1 MDIFFHNAFKQ
12 LIAMGNDLKKE
23 ATCTAC
29 LKILNKPVLLPCQ
42 CSSICHE
49 HIDELIRVK
58 KENSLTCQQCYKTF
72 DLKNE
77 KFAENQ
83 SLNNKI
89 KSMEY
94 LSSRERQSFAFIQNN
109 LEQMEKFL
117 NDYEEKLNEF
127 TMVVVDHF
135 YDIKNAIDIR
145 RETLLEEIQ
154 NKNKNVDHYGER
166 LAQESNELIERT
178 EQAEE
183 TFLRIFN
190 LKVKSNIDEVNL
202 EHERNRILEFFRNP
216 KLIKEDLEN
225 LENDFN
231 FKFDSLSGIL
241 ERFDSF
247 QMLLAQN
254 YFKPYVDKRS
264 LGELFINI
272 NDVLNVILANKYS
285 KRIEIYNLL
294 TGKLIYNLTGH
305 TNRLTGLSLYGQNK
319 FVSGSE
325 DNAIKF
331 WDLQTAKCLK
341 TLDVYSVNCLKV
353 LKNGNLA
360 TGSDRNSI
368 IIWDM
373 FMFKL
378 KFTLFS
384 HRGKGITCL
393 EQLSNEWLVS
403 GGILNETIEIWDL
416 IKRVCVRV
424 IYSCYS
430 IDLHDKAL
438 FRTYFRE
445 AGRVTCLKGFE
456 MKIDDKIECFFASG
470 SSSGFL
476 GIWNASNGAC
486 VKEIRI
492 FMPSEICSLE
502 IRSNEELLCSY
513 INHSRN
519 GSFYSHGVSLIDL
532 RTFEQSKLDYQKN
545 YILEAKYGN
554 EISKQIGKI
563 SRDSEDFVEIYTA
576 L

>member
-1 MDIFFHNAFKQ
+1 
-12 LIAMGNDLKKE
+12 MGNDLKKE

-49 HIDELIRVK
+49 HIDELIKVK

-83 SLNNKI
+83 SLNKKI

-94 LSSRERQSFAFIQNN
+94 LSSRERQSYTFVQNK

-145 RETLLEEIQ
+145 RETLLEEICNN
-154 NKNKNVDHYGER
+154 NKLKYSPQKRIFLELHESICQEEYSCEEN
-166 LAQESNELIERT
+166 LAEESNQLIERT

-231 FKFDSLSGIL
+231 FEHESLSGIL

-254 YFKPYVDKRS
+254 YFKPYVDKRR

-305 TNRLTGLSLYGQNK
+305 TNRLTGLSLYGQNRL
-319 FVSGSE
+319 VSGSA
-325 DNAIKF
+325 DNKIKL
-331 WDLQTAKCLK
+331 WDLQTGKCLK

-456 MKIDDKIECFFASG
+456 MKIDDKIECFFVSG

-476 GIWNASNGAC
+476 GIWNA
-486 VKEIRI
+486 
-492 FMPSEICSLE
+492 
-502 IRSNEELLCSY
+502 
-513 INHSRN
+513 
-519 GSFYSHGVSLIDL
+519 
-532 RTFEQSKLDYQKN
+532 
-545 YILEAKYGN
+545 
-554 EISKQIGKI
+554 
-563 SRDSEDFVEIYTA
+563 
-576 L
+576 